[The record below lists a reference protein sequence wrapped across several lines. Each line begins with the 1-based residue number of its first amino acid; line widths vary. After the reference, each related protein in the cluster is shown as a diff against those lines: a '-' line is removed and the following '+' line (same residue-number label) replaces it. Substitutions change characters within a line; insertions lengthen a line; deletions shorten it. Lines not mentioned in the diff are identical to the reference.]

1 MQAVGVP
8 RRFHEPAKQSSGAEQ
23 TSSDSISRQAI
34 CGSRQAVSFRARGET
49 GESSLP
55 LTSINASKGGCE
67 LNLFKTLPRLLCAHN
82 VCGCFSETLVSSLW
96 SAASARIMFGRN
108 DCGGKSPNGLGCCVG
123 RVVVAGAPSGGD
135 RSGRRIQC
143 PLGQQLTGR
152 GLTHRPRVARVRGPL
167 GVTACDVLL
176 VGYAEIGQRGT
187 VVDAAVGPQA
197 AQIPPPGVDLDWVQV
212 RLPLGPLRAP
222 RYLISASTVPW
233 VIAAPVSTA
242 NPVITPSLCAVTGFS
257 IFIPSRTTT
266 RSPVETSCP
275 SSTATLTTVPC
286 IGAVTASPDA
296 AAPPWAPRLR
306 GLGFLR
312 MTP

>member
-1 MQAVGVP
+1 
-8 RRFHEPAKQSSGAEQ
+8 
-23 TSSDSISRQAI
+23 
-34 CGSRQAVSFRARGET
+34 
-49 GESSLP
+49 
-55 LTSINASKGGCE
+55 
-67 LNLFKTLPRLLCAHN
+67 
-82 VCGCFSETLVSSLW
+82 
-96 SAASARIMFGRN
+96 MFGHN
-108 DCGGKSPNGLGCCVG
+108 DCGGKSPNRLGRCVG

-135 RSGRRIQC
+135 RSGGRIQC
-143 PLGQQLTGR
+143 HLGQQLTGR

-167 GVTACDVLL
+167 GVTACDVLR
-176 VGYAEIGQRGT
+176 VGYAEIGQRAT

-197 AQIPPPGVDLDWVQV
+197 AQIPLPGVDLDGVQV
-212 RLPLGPLRAP
+212 RLLLGLLRAP

-233 VIAAPVSTA
+233 VMAAPVSTA

-257 IFIPSRTTT
+257 IFIASSTTT

-296 AAPPWAPRLR
+296 AAPACAPRLR

-312 MTP
+312 MTPAASPPPPLDS

>member
-1 MQAVGVP
+1 MWMFLRNPAQQPVVG
-8 RRFHEPAKQSSGAEQ
+8 
-23 TSSDSISRQAI
+23 
-34 CGSRQAVSFRARGET
+34 
-49 GESSLP
+49 
-55 LTSINASKGGCE
+55 
-67 LNLFKTLPRLLCAHN
+67 
-82 VCGCFSETLVSSLW
+82 
-96 SAASARIMFGRN
+96 ASARIMFGRN

-123 RVVVAGAPSGGD
+123 RVVVAGTPSGGD
-135 RSGRRIQC
+135 CSGRRIQRH
-143 PLGQQLTGR
+143 LGQQLTGR
-152 GLTHRPRVARVRGPL
+152 GLTHRPRVARIRGPL
-167 GVTACDVLL
+167 GVTACDVLP
-176 VGYAEIGQRGT
+176 VGYAEIGQCGT
-187 VVDAAVGPQA
+187 VVDAAVGSQA

-257 IFIPSRTTT
+257 IFIASRTTT

-312 MTP
+312 MTPPASPPPPLDSARSPGSETSSRRPPTSTTTFCRGRTSSSSMGSPEVNGSTVLSHSVSIQRVCTVKPLPSPMNAGSDTTARW